1 MVFFI
6 LFASMTKGESSSPI
20 DVITN
25 FLMLACGGPL
35 LGFVFGLISS
45 VWLKR
50 IINDDILIVNITF
63 VMCYLLFFCAENLTY
78 QVSGILGLVTLGL
91 FMAAM
96 GRTNIYHES
105 EHALHIVWGY
115 A

>member
-6 LFASMTKGESSSPI
+6 LFASMTKGEASTPL

-25 FLMLACGGPL
+25 FCMLALGGPL
-35 LGFVFGLISS
+35 LGFIFGMVSS
-45 VWLKR
+45 LWLKR
-50 IINDDILIVNITF
+50 IINDDILIINITF

-91 FMAAM
+91 FMSAM
-96 GRTNIYHES
+96 GRTNIYYES
-105 EHALHIVWGY
+105 EHALHTVWSF